1 MKHNDAVIRQ
11 YCRAVGKQL
20 PLPAAQ
26 RRQLLAGLREEFTES
41 APGLH
46 HAGRTDCPRRNTGRS
61 CTGAFKRYRTGACA
75 DLSEKAAS
83 AVSSGRCA
91 DRPGRLLRSA
101 DLCAGAHGQ
110 LCSIRGGAY
119 HHPAHDRSVRSRTIA
134 SGGHQTFV
142 PPFSLNIRTRA
153 HRSDVR
159 RVPLLPEYPYRFAAA
174 AAPVVQTAG
183 SGCLLRGAASGQ
195 ADWRRVDR
203 ASPRRA
209 ASMTVYRF
217 PEMNGSG
224 MNSGNIPA

>member
-11 YCRAVGKQL
+11 YCRAVGKRL

-26 RRQLLAGLREEFTES
+26 RRQLLAGLREELTES
-41 APGLH
+41 AQ
-46 HAGRTDCPRRNTGRS
+46 DCTTLDELIARVGTPDEAAQELLSGIAPERVQTYQKKLRR
-61 CTGAFKRYRTGACA
+61 RY
-75 DLSEKAAS
+75 LLAA
-83 AVSSGRCA
+83 VLIVL
-91 DRPGRLLRSA
+91 GRLLRSA

-159 RVPLLPEYPYRFAAA
+159 
-174 AAPVVQTAG
+174 G
-183 SGCLLRGAASGQ
+183 
-195 ADWRRVDR
+195 
-203 ASPRRA
+203 
-209 ASMTVYRF
+209 F
-217 PEMNGSG
+217 PFTGISL
-224 MNSGNIPA
+224 

>member
-11 YCRAVGKQL
+11 YCRAVGKRL
-20 PLPAAQ
+20 PLPGGAAQ
-26 RRQLLAGLREEFTES
+26 TAAGRTEGGTHRIRT
-41 APGLH
+41 GLH

-159 RVPLLPEYPYRFAAA
+159 
-174 AAPVVQTAG
+174 G
-183 SGCLLRGAASGQ
+183 
-195 ADWRRVDR
+195 
-203 ASPRRA
+203 
-209 ASMTVYRF
+209 F
-217 PEMNGSG
+217 PFTGISL
-224 MNSGNIPA
+224 